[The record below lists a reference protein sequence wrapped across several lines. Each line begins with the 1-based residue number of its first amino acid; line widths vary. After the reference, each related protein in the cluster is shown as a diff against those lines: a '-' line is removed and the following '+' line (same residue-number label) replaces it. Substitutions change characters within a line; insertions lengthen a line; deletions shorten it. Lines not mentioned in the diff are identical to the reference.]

1 MASHAAATGPSP
13 APSDVPQGA
22 SRASQTAAE
31 PVAMTHRQIMEAL
44 TGLLAAFFTAILSS
58 TIVAN
63 ALPTIMSELKGTQ
76 TDFAWVIT
84 AALLANAATT
94 PIWGKLADLFN
105 KKVLVQLSIVIFV
118 AGSVMAGLSET
129 IPLLLT
135 ARVIQGIAMG
145 GLTALAQAIIGSMI
159 PPRDRGKY
167 SGYMGGVMAVGT
179 AGGPL
184 LGGFIVDSPLGWRWT
199 FFVCVPLAVV
209 ALILLQV
216 TLKIQHVKRPA
227 KIDWLGSI
235 LLTSGV
241 SLLLIWVSF
250 AGNPDYYDWW
260 SWQTVAMVGGGV
272 VLLGLLVLVES
283 KVAQP
288 IIPLKI
294 ISERTTAL
302 AILASV
308 AVGVGMFGSSTFL
321 GQYFQVARGATP
333 TEAGLLTLPMIAGN
347 LIGSVASG
355 MLISRTGKW
364 KRYLVA
370 GAILLIGGLG
380 LAGTMDHTTDLWM
393 TGIYTAILGVGLGLL
408 MQNLVLA
415 VQNTVQAKDIGTAS
429 ASVAFFRSVGG
440 AIGVSV
446 LGAVLGNRVKE
457 LVVEG
462 LASAGIQVPAGSAG
476 ASMDLKDM
484 PAPIRDI
491 MRAAYGDAIAEVFLI
506 SAVVGLVALVAIL
519 FIKERPLRRTVDV
532 RPEPAELAG
541 DAPDAGMAAMAGATA
556 PALGNTGY
564 TRTTGNDAAEA
575 APLRRNRHR
584 GPGPGIHRG
593 AQPGARRI
601 PLPGCRPPADPD
613 LGGRGPARGRRRRT
627 CAAPDPAAARGAAAA
642 AGGRAA
648 RRARAGRRAACDR
661 RRTGPGCRGAHGPA
675 PAARQ
680 AAQDA
685 ARGCRLHRHPRPAPD
700 RVAPAHS
707 TGPQRLRGRPEG
719 RLRGLRAARRLRG
732 RPQRPPPKYTVWM
745 IFSSRVPPGR
755 GIS

>member
-1 MASHAAATGPSP
+1 MASHAAPASSSTEPMPASPPARETGPESQP
-13 APSDVPQGA
+13 AMS
-22 SRASQTAAE
+22 
-31 PVAMTHRQIMEAL
+31 HRQIMEAL

-94 PIWGKLADLFN
+94 PIWGKLADLFD
-105 KKVLVQLSIVIFV
+105 KKLLVQLSIVVFV

-135 ARVIQGIAMG
+135 ARVIQGVAMG

-209 ALILLQV
+209 ALILLQI
-216 TLKIQHVKRPA
+216 TLKIPHIKRPA

-241 SLLLIWVSF
+241 SLLLVWVSF
-250 AGNPDYYDWW
+250 AGNPAYYDWW
-260 SWQTVAMVGGGV
+260 SWQSGLMVGGGV
-272 VLLGLLVLVES
+272 LLLALLVLVES
-283 KVAQP
+283 KVEEP

-308 AVGVGMFGSSTFL
+308 AVGVAMFGSSTFL

-347 LIGSVASG
+347 LIGSVVSG
-355 MLISRTGKW
+355 QLISRTGKW
-364 KRYLVA
+364 KRYLV
-370 GAILLIGGLG
+370 GGSVLLIAGLG
-380 LAGTMDHTTDLWM
+380 LTGTVDHTTELWL
-393 TGIYTAILGVGLGLL
+393 TGVYTAILGLGLGMV

-415 VQNTVQAKDIGTAS
+415 VQNTVQAQDIGTAS

-446 LGAVLGNRVKE
+446 LGAVLGTRVTQ
-457 LVVEG
+457 LANEG
-462 LASAGIQVPAGSAG
+462 LAAANIPVQGDAAS
-476 ASMDLKDM
+476 ASMDLVDL
-484 PAPIRDI
+484 PEPIREI
-491 MRAAYGDAIAEVFLI
+491 MRAAYGDATAQIFLI
-506 SAVVGLVALVAIL
+506 SAVIGVIALVAVL
-519 FIKERPLRRTVDV
+519 FIKEKPLRRTVDIRTEDIRLVDV
-532 RPEPAELAG
+532 RPEV
-541 DAPDAGMAAMAGATA
+541 
-556 PALGNTGY
+556 
-564 TRTTGNDAAEA
+564 TRTTAARTTA
-575 APLRRNRHR
+575 
-584 GPGPGIHRG
+584 
-593 AQPGARRI
+593 
-601 PLPGCRPPADPD
+601 PPAPSAAVED
-613 LGGRGPARGRRRRT
+613 LDREFVEVPGQRNP
-627 CAAPDPAAARGAAAA
+627 PHQ
-642 AGGRAA
+642 
-648 RRARAGRRAACDR
+648 ARAY
-661 RRTGPGCRGAHGPA
+661 
-675 PAARQ
+675 
-680 AAQDA
+680 
-685 ARGCRLHRHPRPAPD
+685 
-700 RVAPAHS
+700 S
-707 TGPQRLRGRPEG
+707 
-719 RLRGLRAARRLRG
+719 
-732 RPQRPPPKYTVWM
+732 
-745 IFSSRVPPGR
+745 
-755 GIS
+755 

>member
-1 MASHAAATGPSP
+1 MATPAVQNTKAVDASVSPAASKAAAP
-13 APSDVPQGA
+13 
-22 SRASQTAAE
+22 
-31 PVAMTHRQIMEAL
+31 MTHRQIMEAL

-94 PIWGKLADLFN
+94 PIWGKLADLFD
-105 KKVLVQLSIVIFV
+105 KKLLVQLSIIIFV

-135 ARVIQGIAMG
+135 ARVIQGVAMG

-167 SGYMGGVMAVGT
+167 SGYMGAVMAVGT

-216 TLKIQHVKRPA
+216 TLKIQHIKRPA

-250 AGNPDYYDWW
+250 AGNPDYYDWF
-260 SWQTVAMVGGGV
+260 SWQSALMVGGGV
-272 VLLGLLVLVES
+272 ALLAVLVFVET

-302 AILASV
+302 AIVASV
-308 AVGVGMFGSSTFL
+308 AVGIAMFGSSTFL

-355 MLISRTGKW
+355 ILISRFGKW
-364 KRYLVA
+364 KRFLIA
-370 GAILLIGGLG
+370 GSVLLIGGLAF
-380 LAGTMDHTTDLWM
+380 AGTMDHTTELWIVA
-393 TGIYTAILGVGLGLL
+393 IYTGVFGLGLGML

-446 LGAVLGNRVKE
+446 LGAIMSTHVKD
-457 LVVEG
+457 LAVEG
-462 LASAGIQVPAGSAG
+462 MAAAGIPVQGGASG
-476 ASMDLKDM
+476 ASMDLADM
-484 PAPIRDI
+484 PAPVADI
-491 MRAAYGDAIAEVFLI
+491 MRAAYGDATAQIFLI
-506 SAVVGLVALVAIL
+506 SAIISVVALLAVL
-519 FIKERPLRRTVDV
+519 FIKERPLRRTVDAA
-532 RPEPAELAG
+532 PEKELVAT
-541 DAPDAGMAAMAGATA
+541 ASSDAGMSLDTASMDALKAEDLKTAGLTA
-556 PALGNTGY
+556 DGLNADDDGAGTLGAGRQVPVGERQVPQTE
-564 TRTTGNDAAEA
+564 RTTSSPDSGSDLDLEFARILTQERPHAGNDVREVQEQLSRTQYVLAEQQ
-575 APLRRNRHR
+575 L
-584 GPGPGIHRG
+584 
-593 AQPGARRI
+593 Q
-601 PLPGCRPPADPD
+601 LS
-613 LGGRGPARGRRRRT
+613 
-627 CAAPDPAAARGAAAA
+627 
-642 AGGRAA
+642 RANVEL
-648 RRARAGRRAACDR
+648 
-661 RRTGPGCRGAHGPA
+661 
-675 PAARQ
+675 Q
-680 AAQDA
+680 A
-685 ARGCRLHRHPRPAPD
+685 
-700 RVAPAHS
+700 
-707 TGPQRLRGRPEG
+707 RLREQQAIAEQQASTAEELAAIRKELKRERRQQERMALLLIQGVEARPDHG
-719 RLRGLRAARRLRG
+719 KHAG
-732 RPQRPPPKYTVWM
+732 
-745 IFSSRVPPGR
+745 
-755 GIS
+755 

>member
-1 MASHAAATGPSP
+1 
-13 APSDVPQGA
+13 
-22 SRASQTAAE
+22 
-31 PVAMTHRQIMEAL
+31 MTHRQIMEAL

-94 PIWGKLADLFN
+94 PIWGKLADLFD
-105 KKVLVQLSIVIFV
+105 KKALVQLSIVIFV
-118 AGSVMAGLSET
+118 AGSVMAGLSQT

-135 ARVIQGIAMG
+135 ARVVQGIAMG

-167 SGYMGGVMAVGT
+167 SGYMGAVMAVGT

-209 ALILLQV
+209 ALILLQI

-235 LLTSGV
+235 LLTTGV

-260 SWQTVAMVGGGV
+260 SWQSALMVGGGV
-272 VLLGLLVLVES
+272 ALLALLVVVES
-283 KVAQP
+283 KVSQP

-302 AILASV
+302 AIWASV
-308 AVGVGMFGSSTFL
+308 AVGVAMFGSSTFL

-347 LIGSVASG
+347 LIGSVLSG
-355 MLISRTGKW
+355 QLISRTGKW

-370 GAILLIGGLG
+370 GSVLLIGGLG
-380 LAGTMDHTTDLWM
+380 LAGTMDHTTELWQS
-393 TGIYTAILGVGLGLL
+393 GVFTAILGLGLGML

-415 VQNTVQAKDIGTAS
+415 VQNTVSASDIGTAS

-446 LGAVLGNRVKE
+446 LGAIMSNRVKE
-457 LVVEG
+457 LATQG
-462 LASAGIQVPAGSAG
+462 LADAGIRAGSG
-476 ASMDLKDM
+476 ASGASLDLADM

-491 MRAAYGDAIAEVFLI
+491 MRAAYGDATAEIFLI
-506 SAVVGLVALVAIL
+506 AGAIAVVALIAVL
-519 FIKERPLRRTVDV
+519 LIKEQPLRRTVDI
-532 RPEPAELAG
+532 R
-541 DAPDAGMAAMAGATA
+541 PDAAAPASADGSARDSEQGSGLPAAEYSDDDLEREFAEVLTRQLADDAKAPSYPGRQRSAEPVLPMNEPPARARTMLAEMHNKPADLVPLIQETQGLLAEQQLQLATA
-556 PALGNTGY
+556 LNAV
-564 TRTTGNDAAEA
+564 
-575 APLRRNRHR
+575 
-584 GPGPGIHRG
+584 
-593 AQPGARRI
+593 
-601 PLPGCRPPADPD
+601 
-613 LGGRGPARGRRRRT
+613 
-627 CAAPDPAAARGAAAA
+627 
-642 AGGRAA
+642 
-648 RRARAGRRAACDR
+648 
-661 RRTGPGCRGAHGPA
+661 
-675 PAARQ
+675 ARQ
-680 AAQDA
+680 AEQQRIIAEEQVRVGA
-685 ARGCRLHRHPRPAPD
+685 ELKALSRRLAKERKL
-700 RVAPAHS
+700 
-707 TGPQRLRGRPEG
+707 Q
-719 RLRGLRAARRLRG
+719 RAAAHYIASHGKHRG
-732 RPQRPPPKYTVWM
+732 E
-745 IFSSRVPPGR
+745 
-755 GIS
+755 

>member
-1 MASHAAATGPSP
+1 MATP
-13 APSDVPQGA
+13 AVQNSQAVDA
-22 SRASQTAAE
+22 SVTRASA
-31 PVAMTHRQIMEAL
+31 PMTHRQIMEAL

-94 PIWGKLADLFN
+94 PIWGKLADLFD
-105 KKVLVQLSIVIFV
+105 KKLLVQLSIIIFV

-135 ARVIQGIAMG
+135 ARVIQGVAMG

-167 SGYMGGVMAVGT
+167 SGYMGAVMAVGT

-216 TLKIQHVKRPA
+216 TLKIQHIKRPA

-250 AGNPDYYDWW
+250 AGNPDYYDWF
-260 SWQTVAMVGGGV
+260 SWQSALMVGGGV
-272 VLLGLLVLVES
+272 ALLALLVLVET
-283 KVAQP
+283 KVPEP

-302 AILASV
+302 AIVASV
-308 AVGVGMFGSSTFL
+308 AVGIAMFGSSTFL

-355 MLISRTGKW
+355 ILISRFGKW
-364 KRYLVA
+364 KRFLIA
-370 GAILLIGGLG
+370 GSVLLIGGLAF
-380 LAGTMDHTTDLWM
+380 AGTMDHTTELWIVA
-393 TGIYTAILGVGLGLL
+393 IYTGVFGLGLGML

-446 LGAVLGNRVKE
+446 LGAIMSNHVKE
-457 LVVEG
+457 LAVEG
-462 LASAGIQVPAGSAG
+462 MTAAGIPAQGGASG
-476 ASMDLKDM
+476 ASMDLADM
-484 PAPIRDI
+484 PAPIAGI
-491 MRAAYGDAIAEVFLI
+491 MRAAYGDATAQIFLI
-506 SAVVGLVALVAIL
+506 SAIISVVALLAVL
-519 FIKERPLRRTVDV
+519 FIKERPLRRTVDAA
-532 RPEPAELAG
+532 PEKELIATASG
-541 DAPDAGMAAMAGATA
+541 DAGMSLDTA
-556 PALGNTGY
+556 SM
-564 TRTTGNDAAEA
+564 DAVKAS
-575 APLRRNRHR
+575 
-584 GPGPGIHRG
+584 
-593 AQPGARRI
+593 
-601 PLPGCRPPADPD
+601 DD
-613 LGGRGPARGRRRRT
+613 
-627 CAAPDPAAARGAAAA
+627 
-642 AGGRAA
+642 
-648 RRARAGRRAACDR
+648 
-661 RRTGPGCRGAHGPA
+661 GAHGLGADAAVPRG
-675 PAARQ
+675 ARQ
-680 AAQDA
+680 VPV
-685 ARGCRLHRHPRPAPD
+685 GERPASNEQSGSD
-700 RVAPAHS
+700 LDLEFARIL
-707 TGPQRLRGRPEG
+707 TQERPQGTADVKEVQEQLSRTQYVLAEQQLQLSRANVELQARLREQQTIAEQQAHTAEELAAIRKELKRERRQQERMALLLLQGVEA
-719 RLRGLRAARRLRG
+719 RADHGKHAG
-732 RPQRPPPKYTVWM
+732 
-745 IFSSRVPPGR
+745 
-755 GIS
+755 

>member
-1 MASHAAATGPSP
+1 
-13 APSDVPQGA
+13 
-22 SRASQTAAE
+22 
-31 PVAMTHRQIMEAL
+31 MTHRQIMEAL

-76 TDFAWVIT
+76 TDYAWVIT

-260 SWQTVAMVGGGV
+260 SWQSVAMVGGGV

-283 KVAQP
+283 RVAQP
-288 IIPLKI
+288 IIPLNI

-380 LAGTMDHTTDLWM
+380 LAGSMDHTTDLWL

-462 LASAGIQVPAGSAG
+462 LATAGIKVPAGSAG

-506 SAVVGLVALVAIL
+506 SAIIGLVALVAIL

-532 RPEPAELAG
+532 RPEPAEQTG
-541 DAPDAGMAAMAGATA
+541 DAAT
-556 PALGNTGY
+556 
-564 TRTTGNDAAEA
+564 DAAVA
-575 APLRRNRHR
+575 VA
-584 GPGPGIHRG
+584 G
-593 AQPGARRI
+593 
-601 PLPGCRPPADPD
+601 
-613 LGGRGPARGRRRRT
+613 
-627 CAAPDPAAARGAAAA
+627 GAAATGLA
-642 AGGRAA
+642 STLRNGSDDAVGAVTSDAGTGIVDLDREFIEVLSRERAESRFPDAA
-648 RRARAGRRAACDR
+648 RREADLGYRAGSGLDSALSESGAGESSADRAADR
-661 RRTGPGCRGAHGPA
+661 EG
-675 PAARQ
+675 ARQ
-680 AAQDA
+680 RARTLVAENPTQAADVVPVLLQTQQLLAEQQLQLADA
-685 ARGCRLHRHPRPAPD
+685 LLAVHEQAAEQRAIAAEQA
-700 RVAPAHS
+700 RVAAEL
-707 TGPQRLRGRPEG
+707 TVLRRQLAKE
-719 RLRGLRAARRLRG
+719 RKMQRAAADYIATHG
-732 RPQRPPPKYTVWM
+732 RHRTE
-745 IFSSRVPPGR
+745 
-755 GIS
+755 

>member
-1 MASHAAATGPSP
+1 MASHAAATGPDTAP
-13 APSDVPQGA
+13 LNRALLNTAPSDLPPRA
-22 SRASQTAAE
+22 PRASQPAAE
-31 PVAMTHRQIMEAL
+31 PAAMTHRQIMEAL

-63 ALPTIMSELKGTQ
+63 ALPTIMSDLNGTQ

-105 KKVLVQLSIVIFV
+105 KKILVQLSIVIFV

-216 TLKIQHVKRPA
+216 TLKIKHVKRPA

-260 SWQTVAMVGGGV
+260 SWQSVAMVGGGV
-272 VLLGLLVLVES
+272 LLLGLLVLVES
-283 KVAQP
+283 RVAQP

-347 LIGSVASG
+347 LLGSVASG

-380 LAGTMDHTTDLWM
+380 LAGTMDHTTDLWL

-462 LASAGIQVPAGSAG
+462 LASAGIKVPAGSAG

-506 SAVVGLVALVAIL
+506 SAIIGLVALVAIL

-532 RPEPAELAG
+532 RPETAGEAGTPLPTPLWRPPVAPPRRLWETTGTTSSRQFLPPAKPASLTWTGNSSRCSAGSAPNPASPMPPAGMPTLASGPALAPAEIPVRG
-541 DAPDAGMAAMAGATA
+541 SSVRWSPVPRSSVRTGRQGERA
-556 PALGNTGY
+556 PAS
-564 TRTTGNDAAEA
+564 
-575 APLRRNRHR
+575 
-584 GPGPGIHRG
+584 GPGPWW
-593 AQPGARRI
+593 P
-601 PLPGCRPPADPD
+601 
-613 LGGRGPARGRRRRT
+613 
-627 CAAPDPAAARGAAAA
+627 
-642 AGGRAA
+642 
-648 RRARAGRRAACDR
+648 
-661 RRTGPGCRGAHGPA
+661 RTGP
-675 PAARQ
+675 
-680 AAQDA
+680 
-685 ARGCRLHRHPRPAPD
+685 
-700 RVAPAHS
+700 
-707 TGPQRLRGRPEG
+707 
-719 RLRGLRAARRLRG
+719 
-732 RPQRPPPKYTVWM
+732 RPPTSYPYYCRP
-745 IFSSRVPPGR
+745 SSCWR
-755 GIS
+755 SNSCS

>member
-1 MASHAAATGPSP
+1 
-13 APSDVPQGA
+13 
-22 SRASQTAAE
+22 
-31 PVAMTHRQIMEAL
+31 MTHRQIMEAL

-209 ALILLQV
+209 ALILLQI
-216 TLKIQHVKRPA
+216 TLKIEHVKRPA

-260 SWQTVAMVGGGV
+260 SWQSVAMVGGGV
-272 VLLGLLVLVES
+272 LLLGLLVLVES
-283 KVAQP
+283 RVAQP

-364 KRYLVA
+364 KRYLIA
-370 GAILLIGGLG
+370 GAVLLIGGLG
-380 LAGTMDHTTDLWM
+380 LAGSMDHTTDLWM
-393 TGIYTAILGVGLGLL
+393 TGIYTAILGLGLGLL

-462 LASAGIQVPAGSAG
+462 LAASGIQVPAGSAG

-506 SAVVGLVALVAIL
+506 SAIIGLVALVAIL
-519 FIKERPLRRTVDV
+519 FIKERPLRRTVDI
-532 RPEPAELAG
+532 RPEPAEHAG
-541 DAPDAGMAAMAGATA
+541 DAAA
-556 PALGNTGY
+556 
-564 TRTTGNDAAEA
+564 D
-575 APLRRNRHR
+575 
-584 GPGPGIHRG
+584 
-593 AQPGARRI
+593 
-601 PLPGCRPPADPD
+601 
-613 LGGRGPARGRRRRT
+613 
-627 CAAPDPAAARGAAAA
+627 AAAA
-642 AGGRAA
+642 QTALSGVSTTAVGNTLRNNPDDAAKVASASASASAATGSGAGMVDLDREFIEVLSRERAESRFPDAA
-648 RRARAGRRAACDR
+648 RREAGLVSDPASRPGESGAERADEREGARQRARTLVAGDRPEAADVVPVLLQTQQMLAEQQLQLADALRAVYEQAAEQRAIAEEQARVARELTAVRRHLAKQRKMQRAAADYIATHGR
-661 RRTGPGCRGAHGPA
+661 HRT
-675 PAARQ
+675 
-680 AAQDA
+680 
-685 ARGCRLHRHPRPAPD
+685 
-700 RVAPAHS
+700 
-707 TGPQRLRGRPEG
+707 E
-719 RLRGLRAARRLRG
+719 
-732 RPQRPPPKYTVWM
+732 
-745 IFSSRVPPGR
+745 
-755 GIS
+755 

>member
-1 MASHAAATGPSP
+1 MASLAAAPASPTTQQELPPSP
-13 APSDVPQGA
+13 PVLPGSGSAPEPQPTM
-22 SRASQTAAE
+22 S
-31 PVAMTHRQIMEAL
+31 HRQIMEAL

-94 PIWGKLADLFN
+94 PIWGKLADLFD
-105 KKVLVQLSIVIFV
+105 KKLLVQLSIVVFV

-135 ARVIQGIAMG
+135 ARVIQGVAMG

-209 ALILLQV
+209 ALILLQI
-216 TLKIQHVKRPA
+216 TLKIPHVKRPA
-227 KIDWLGSI
+227 RIDWLGSI

-250 AGNPDYYDWW
+250 AGNPGYYDWW
-260 SWQTVAMVGGGV
+260 SWQSALMVGGGV
-272 VLLGLLVLVES
+272 LLLALLVLVES
-283 KVAQP
+283 KVEQP

-308 AVGVGMFGSSTFL
+308 AVGVAMFGSSTFL

-347 LIGSVASG
+347 LIGSVVSG
-355 MLISRTGKW
+355 QLISRTGKW
-364 KRYLVA
+364 KRYLV
-370 GAILLIGGLG
+370 GGSVLLVAGLG
-380 LAGTMDHTTDLWM
+380 LAGTVDHTTELWL
-393 TGIYTAILGVGLGLL
+393 TGIYTAVLGLGLGMV

-415 VQNTVQAKDIGTAS
+415 VQNTVQATDIGTAS

-446 LGAVLGNRVKE
+446 LGAVLGSRVTQ
-457 LVVEG
+457 LANEG
-462 LASAGIQVPAGSAG
+462 LAAANIPVQGDGAG
-476 ASMDLKDM
+476 ASMDLVDL
-484 PAPIRDI
+484 PEPIRDI
-491 MRAAYGDAIAEVFLI
+491 MRAAYGDATAQVFLI
-506 SAVVGLVALVAIL
+506 SAVIGVAALVAVL
-519 FIKERPLRRTVDV
+519 FIKEKPLRRTVDI
-532 RPEPAELAG
+532 RPEAE
-541 DAPDAGMAAMAGATA
+541 
-556 PALGNTGY
+556 TG
-564 TRTTGNDAAEA
+564 
-575 APLRRNRHR
+575 
-584 GPGPGIHRG
+584 
-593 AQPGARRI
+593 
-601 PLPGCRPPADPD
+601 PADC
-613 LGGRGPARGRRRRT
+613 L
-627 CAAPDPAAARGAAAA
+627 
-642 AGGRAA
+642 
-648 RRARAGRRAACDR
+648 
-661 RRTGPGCRGAHGPA
+661 
-675 PAARQ
+675 
-680 AAQDA
+680 
-685 ARGCRLHRHPRPAPD
+685 
-700 RVAPAHS
+700 
-707 TGPQRLRGRPEG
+707 
-719 RLRGLRAARRLRG
+719 
-732 RPQRPPPKYTVWM
+732 
-745 IFSSRVPPGR
+745 
-755 GIS
+755 

>member
-1 MASHAAATGPSP
+1 
-13 APSDVPQGA
+13 
-22 SRASQTAAE
+22 
-31 PVAMTHRQIMEAL
+31 MTHRQIMEAL

-94 PIWGKLADLFN
+94 PIWGKLADLFD

-118 AGSVMAGLSET
+118 AGSVMAGLSQT

-135 ARVIQGIAMG
+135 ARVVQGIAMG

-167 SGYMGGVMAVGT
+167 SGYMGAVMAVGT

-209 ALILLQV
+209 ALILLQI

-260 SWQTVAMVGGGV
+260 SWQSALMVGGGV
-272 VLLGLLVLVES
+272 VLLALLVVVES
-283 KVAQP
+283 KVEQP

-302 AILASV
+302 AIWASV
-308 AVGVGMFGSSTFL
+308 AVGVAMFGSSTFL

-347 LIGSVASG
+347 LIGSVLSG
-355 MLISRTGKW
+355 QLISRTGKW
-364 KRYLVA
+364 KRYLIA
-370 GAILLIGGLG
+370 GSVLLIGGLG
-380 LAGTMDHTTDLWM
+380 LAGTMDHTTELWQS
-393 TGIYTAILGVGLGLL
+393 GIFTAILGLGLGML

-415 VQNTVQAKDIGTAS
+415 VQNTVSASDIGTAS

-446 LGAVLGNRVKE
+446 LGAIMSNRVKE
-457 LVVEG
+457 LAIQG
-462 LASAGIQVPAGSAG
+462 LANAGIKAGSGSSG
-476 ASMDLKDM
+476 ATLDLADM
-484 PAPIRDI
+484 PAPIRNI
-491 MRAAYGDAIAEVFLI
+491 MRAAYGDATAEIFLI
-506 SAVVGLVALVAIL
+506 AGAIAVVALIAVL
-519 FIKERPLRRTVDV
+519 LIKEQPLRRTVDI
-532 RPEPAELAG
+532 RPE
-541 DAPDAGMAAMAGATA
+541 AAA
-556 PALGNTGY
+556 
-564 TRTTGNDAAEA
+564 
-575 APLRRNRHR
+575 
-584 GPGPGIHRG
+584 
-593 AQPGARRI
+593 
-601 PLPGCRPPADPD
+601 
-613 LGGRGPARGRRRRT
+613 
-627 CAAPDPAAARGAAAA
+627 PAAAESVSTLPAAEYSDDDLEREFAEVLTRQLA
-642 AGGRAA
+642 DDAKAPAYPGRQRTAEPVMPMNEPPA
-648 RRARAGRRAACDR
+648 RARTMLAEM
-661 RRTGPGCRGAHGPA
+661 HHSKPA
-675 PAARQ
+675 DLVPLIQETQGLLAEQQLQLATALNAVARQ
-680 AAQDA
+680 AEQQRILAEEQA
-685 ARGCRLHRHPRPAPD
+685 
-700 RVAPAHS
+700 RVAAELKALS
-707 TGPQRLRGRPEG
+707 
-719 RLRGLRAARRLRG
+719 RRLAKERKLQSAAAHYIASHGKHRG
-732 RPQRPPPKYTVWM
+732 E
-745 IFSSRVPPGR
+745 
-755 GIS
+755 

>member
-260 SWQTVAMVGGGV
+260 SWQTVAMVGGGI

-380 LAGTMDHTTDLWM
+380 LAGSMDHTTDLWL

-506 SAVVGLVALVAIL
+506 SAIVGLVALVAIL

-541 DAPDAGMAAMAGATA
+541 DAPDAGMTAMAGATA

-564 TRTTGNDAAEA
+564 QHGNDAVEDSSVRREPASLTWTGNSSRCSA
-575 APLRRNRHR
+575 GSAPNPASPMPPAS
-584 GPGPGIHRG
+584 GPGPWWPRTG
-593 AQPGARRI
+593 PK
-601 PLPGCRPPADPD
+601 PPTSYRD
-613 LGGRGPARGRRRRT
+613 
-627 CAAPDPAAARGAAAA
+627 APDPAAPRGAAAA
-642 AGGRAA
+642 AGGRPA

-661 RRTGPGCRGAHGPA
+661 RGTGPGCRGAHGPA

-707 TGPQRLRGRPEG
+707 TGPLEAPRPPRG
-719 RLRGLRAARRLRG
+719 AAAGPSCGKTVAGAGNGRRLSTPFG
-732 RPQRPPPKYTVWM
+732 
-745 IFSSRVPPGR
+745 
-755 GIS
+755 

>member
-1 MASHAAATGPSP
+1 MPSHAAATGT
-13 APSDVPQGA
+13 APSLASAHPPQA
-22 SRASQTAAE
+22 
-31 PVAMTHRQIMEAL
+31 AMTHRQIMEAL

-94 PIWGKLADLFN
+94 PIWGKLADLFD
-105 KKVLVQLSIVIFV
+105 KKLLVQLSIVIFV

-135 ARVIQGIAMG
+135 ARVVQGIAMG

-167 SGYMGGVMAVGT
+167 SGYMGAVMAVGT

-209 ALILLQV
+209 ALILLQI
-216 TLKIQHVKRPA
+216 TLKIPHIKRPA

-250 AGNPDYYDWW
+250 AGNPDYYGWW
-260 SWQTVAMVGGGV
+260 SWQSALMVGGGV
-272 VLLGLLVLVES
+272 LLLALLVLVES

-308 AVGVGMFGSSTFL
+308 AVGVAMFGSSTFL

-347 LIGSVASG
+347 LTGSVVSG
-355 MLISRTGKW
+355 LLISRTGMW
-364 KRYLVA
+364 KRYLIA
-370 GAILLIGGLG
+370 GSVLLIGGLG
-380 LAGTMDHTTDLWM
+380 LGGTMDHTTELWQA
-393 TGIYTAILGVGLGLL
+393 GIFTAILGLGLGML

-415 VQNTVQAKDIGTAS
+415 VQNTVSARDIGTAS

-446 LGAVLGNRVKE
+446 LGAILGNRVKE
-457 LVVEG
+457 LAAQGFAE
-462 LASAGIQVPAGSAG
+462 AGIRVNGGSSG
-476 ASMDLKDM
+476 ASLDLADM
-484 PAPIRDI
+484 PAPVRDI
-491 MRAAYGDAIAEVFLI
+491 MRAAYGDATAEIFLI
-506 SAVVGLVALVAIL
+506 AAGIAVVALMAVL
-519 FIKERPLRRTVDV
+519 FIKEQPLRRTVDI
-532 RPEPAELAG
+532 RPATAGSDQAVPAGGAVTVEGEVPSNGAVPAEDDLDREFVEVLGRQLANEATNLGNPGLAG
-541 DAPDAGMAAMAGATA
+541 P
-556 PALGNTGY
+556 
-564 TRTTGNDAAEA
+564 
-575 APLRRNRHR
+575 R
-584 GPGPGIHRG
+584 GS
-593 AQPGARRI
+593 
-601 PLPGCRPPADPD
+601 
-613 LGGRGPARGRRRRT
+613 GR
-627 CAAPDPAAARGAAAA
+627 PAAAPGLRPLDEPPARARTMLADRRMRPEDMVPLIQETQKLLAEQQLQLATALNSVVQQAEQQRIIAAEQARVSEQLTSLRRQLAKERKLQRAAAHYIA
-642 AGGRAA
+642 S
-648 RRARAGRRAACDR
+648 
-661 RRTGPGCRGAHGPA
+661 HGK
-675 PAARQ
+675 
-680 AAQDA
+680 
-685 ARGCRLHRHPRPAPD
+685 
-700 RVAPAHS
+700 HS
-707 TGPQRLRGRPEG
+707 GE
-719 RLRGLRAARRLRG
+719 
-732 RPQRPPPKYTVWM
+732 
-745 IFSSRVPPGR
+745 
-755 GIS
+755 